1 MVLIDIRPSDDGLNI
16 QLNVTEPPQQTEITA
31 KISAKDAGHFVTGIL
46 TMSVDCAKK
55 TGEFA
60 KLNLKEADQKK
71 LQYVLA
77 HEFAVADAIEA
88 ADAVV
93 LVFAI
98 GATELSIGIQK
109 DALAELG
116 HFPIN
121 LVHTLSWRRSLHI
134 LLEGRARWPRRWQPT
149 GHRRCGRRPF

>member
-1 MVLIDIRPSDDGLNI
+1 MVHIDIRPSDDGLNI

-55 TGEFA
+55 TGKLA
-60 KLNLKEADQKK
+60 KLKLKETEQKN
-71 LQYVLA
+71 LVYVSA
-77 HEFAVADAIEA
+77 HQVAVTDAIDA

-98 GATELSIGIQK
+98 GATELSIGIHK
-109 DALAELG
+109 DALAKLG
-116 HFPIN
+116 SAF
-121 LVHTLSWRRSLHI
+121 LTLSADPKQLH
-134 LLEGRARWPRRWQPT
+134 
-149 GHRRCGRRPF
+149 

>member
-1 MVLIDIRPSDDGLNI
+1 MAHIDIRPSDDGLNI
-16 QLNVTEPPQQTEITA
+16 QLNVTDPPQKTEITA
-31 KISAKDAGHFVTGIL
+31 KISAKAVGRFVTGIL
-46 TMSVDCAKK
+46 GTSVDCAKK
-55 TGEFA
+55 TGELA
-60 KLNLKEADQKK
+60 KLKLKETEQKK
-71 LQYVLA
+71 LLYVSA

-116 HFPIN
+116 SAF
-121 LVHTLSWRRSLHI
+121 LTLSASSK
-134 LLEGRARWPRRWQPT
+134 QP
-149 GHRRCGRRPF
+149 H

>member
-1 MVLIDIRPSDDGLNI
+1 MAQIDIRPADDGLNI
-16 QLNVTEPPQQTEITA
+16 HLNVTEPPQQTGITV
-31 KISAKDAGHFVTGIL
+31 KISAKGAGHLVTGIL
-46 TMSVDCAKK
+46 GTSVDCAKK
-55 TGEFA
+55 TGEFT

-116 HFPIN
+116 SAI
-121 LVHTLSWRRSLHI
+121 LTLSASSK
-134 LLEGRARWPRRWQPT
+134 QP
-149 GHRRCGRRPF
+149 H

>member
-1 MVLIDIRPSDDGLNI
+1 MAQIDIRPADDGLNI
-16 QLNVTEPPQQTEITA
+16 QLNVTEAPQQTGIKV
-31 KISAKDAGHFVTGIL
+31 KISAKDAGHFFTGIL

-60 KLNLKEADQKK
+60 NLKLKEADQKK
-71 LQYVLA
+71 LQYVSA
-77 HEFAVADAIEA
+77 HEVAVADAIEA

-116 HFPIN
+116 SAI
-121 LVHTLSWRRSLHI
+121 LTLSADSKQLH
-134 LLEGRARWPRRWQPT
+134 
-149 GHRRCGRRPF
+149 

>member
-16 QLNVTEPPQQTEITA
+16 QLNVTEPPQQTEIMV
-31 KISAKDAGHFVTGIL
+31 KISARGAGHFVTGIL
-46 TMSVDCAKK
+46 RTSVDCAKK
-55 TGEFA
+55 TGELA
-60 KLNLKEADQKK
+60 KLKLKETEQKK
-71 LQYVLA
+71 LLYVSA
-77 HEFAVADAIEA
+77 HEVAVADAIVA

-116 HFPIN
+116 SAF
-121 LVHTLSWRRSLHI
+121 LTLSASSK
-134 LLEGRARWPRRWQPT
+134 QP
-149 GHRRCGRRPF
+149 H

>member
-1 MVLIDIRPSDDGLNI
+1 MAQMDIRPSDDGLNI
-16 QLNVTEPPQQTEITA
+16 QLNVTEPPQQTGIMV
-31 KISAKDAGHFVTGIL
+31 KISARGAGHFVTGIL
-46 TMSVDCAKK
+46 GTSVDCAKK

-60 KLNLKEADQKK
+60 NLKLKEADQKK
-71 LQYVLA
+71 LVYVSA
-77 HEFAVADAIEA
+77 HEVAVADAIGA

-116 HFPIN
+116 STI
-121 LVHTLSWRRSLHI
+121 LTLSADPKQLH
-134 LLEGRARWPRRWQPT
+134 
-149 GHRRCGRRPF
+149 

>member
-1 MVLIDIRPSDDGLNI
+1 MAQIDIRPSDDGLNI
-16 QLNVTEPPQQTEITA
+16 QLNVTEPPQQTGIMV
-31 KISAKDAGHFVTGIL
+31 KISARGAGHFVTGIL
-46 TMSVDCAKK
+46 ATSVDCAKK

-60 KLNLKEADQKK
+60 NLKLKEADQKK
-71 LQYVLA
+71 LQFVLA

-98 GATELSIGIQK
+98 GATELSIGIEK

-116 HFPIN
+116 SAI
-121 LVHTLSWRRSLHI
+121 LTLSASSK
-134 LLEGRARWPRRWQPT
+134 
-149 GHRRCGRRPF
+149 RPH

>member
-1 MVLIDIRPSDDGLNI
+1 
-16 QLNVTEPPQQTEITA
+16 
-31 KISAKDAGHFVTGIL
+31 
-46 TMSVDCAKK
+46 MSVECAKK

-71 LQYVLA
+71 RQYMSA

-116 HFPIN
+116 SAF
-121 LVHTLSWRRSLHI
+121 LTLSASSKQLH
-134 LLEGRARWPRRWQPT
+134 
-149 GHRRCGRRPF
+149 

>member
-1 MVLIDIRPSDDGLNI
+1 MAHIDIRPSDDGLNI

-60 KLNLKEADQKK
+60 KLKLKETEQKK
-71 LQYVLA
+71 LLYVSA
-77 HEFAVADAIEA
+77 HEVAVADAIVA
-88 ADAVV
+88 ADGVV

-116 HFPIN
+116 SAF
-121 LVHTLSWRRSLHI
+121 LTLSADSKQLH
-134 LLEGRARWPRRWQPT
+134 
-149 GHRRCGRRPF
+149 

>member
-1 MVLIDIRPSDDGLNI
+1 MVHIDIRPSDDGLNI

-31 KISAKDAGHFVTGIL
+31 KISARDAGHFVTGIL
-46 TMSVDCAKK
+46 GASVECANK
-55 TGEFA
+55 TGKLA
-60 KLNLKEADQKK
+60 KLKLKETEQKK
-71 LQYVLA
+71 LVYVSA
-77 HEFAVADAIEA
+77 HEVAVADAIVA

-116 HFPIN
+116 SAF
-121 LVHTLSWRRSLHI
+121 LTLSADPKQLH
-134 LLEGRARWPRRWQPT
+134 
-149 GHRRCGRRPF
+149 